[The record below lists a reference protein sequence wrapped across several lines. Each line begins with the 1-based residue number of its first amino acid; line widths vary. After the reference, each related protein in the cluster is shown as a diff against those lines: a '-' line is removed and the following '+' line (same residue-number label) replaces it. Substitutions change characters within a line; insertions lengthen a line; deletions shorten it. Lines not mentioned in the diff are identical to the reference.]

1 MIPRK
6 EYKSDNN
13 IDNFDKNFE
22 YIKEAYTLTTENIE
36 DETEIRKTANELI
49 HKYSKIDN
57 ITFEFAAIGICAL
70 MQSGAYLKSVP
81 NRKININNH
90 EFTKKTL
97 ITASDLINNK
107 YTLRSIARNLRK
119 TIAKVAYEYNIVG
132 HLYARYKIENP
143 NTIANNDTEINKK
156 IAIYCTDFQ
165 IENPDTPIA
174 IREYLA
180 NREKNRALKNVNLK

>member
-36 DETEIRKTANELI
+36 DETEIRKIANELI

-81 NRKININNH
+81 NRKITINNH

-132 HLYARYKIENP
+132 HLYARYKIENA
-143 NTIANNDTEINKK
+143 NSIANNDTEINKK

-165 IENPDTPIA
+165 IENPDTPIV